1 MQFVGI
7 LGTIAGNLC
16 HAITAHGFE
25 SLAILNFSGFVFAT
39 AIESLFHSS
48 NIFFICSL
56 FHLHPPW
63 VCYKVRGSIKA
74 INNGAGLPS
83 YITRRVATK

>member
-39 AIESLFHSS
+39 AIESLFPVPIYFSYVHYF
-48 NIFFICSL
+48 IFI
-56 FHLHPPW
+56 LHGF
-63 VCYKVRGSIKA
+63 V
-74 INNGAGLPS
+74 
-83 YITRRVATK
+83 TKLGVQLRP